1 MGLLKKIISWF
12 IPEQKQAKQQT
23 GTNLTKASSDD
34 HIKIIYGTRETKGTI
49 VFMDVTNPNDGDD
62 IKNDLLHIVIVWCE
76 GGIESI
82 DDLLLNG
89 ISINDSKFNAK
100 DGGRWAY
107 ANHFENGM
115 AGFGTSHLRAAGFD
129 PINKGH
135 RLDALACS
143 YIRLEWTTGED
154 APFTGIPD
162 VTAIIK
168 GRKVKNL
175 ETGVVEYSENPA
187 YCTLDYLTHPIVS
200 KKLTETEY
208 DLESFKV
215 SGRIC
220 DTQVPT
226 YQGSDRSK
234 PLFTCN
240 AIIDTAQSVL
250 ENTELLSKSMR
261 ALMPIINGKLT
272 LIIEQDDAPT
282 PFGLSEKEFLGTLK
296 YDEGSKNKRYN
307 RVIVEYVDKELKFSE
322 QDAVY
327 PEPES
332 ALANQW
338 LAEDNGVLLEYR
350 FKVSSCTDYY
360 EARQMARIIAMLSRE
375 ALSFDSKVAPIG
387 LRYTVGDVV
396 PISHKKLG
404 WKNKPFRIIDK
415 TDLADGTFNF
425 SFREHQPYIYN
436 WLSGE
441 VRPPIPDTSLPD
453 PRNITAPTNFSS
465 ELLNDGH
472 VSIKWESEYSYFDI
486 QIYKD
491 NALILSTSSISNEF
505 VITALDAGN
514 YEMDLRAASKIGFRS
529 AWVSFGFNVELPAE
543 PTVNIDAVTYNTIT
557 LSASVAGASLG
568 TTFEWQFLGTT
579 AEPISE
585 PNTAAGYN
593 YIYTGLVPDTEYS
606 FKVRTKNLSGVSP
619 WVDVRAKTSLSDLLD
634 YIDDIPLEK
643 LSPDAQT
650 LIEDMNQQVDRLRP
664 GTENNLPDV
673 LEQTVSDLNL
683 EKRHRKDIEKGVLDL
698 SANYTNWRQ
707 EYERRQL
714 GNERLIDAVVYVDPE
729 NGLIVNRAF
738 SYTDDAFNE
747 ANLLIDGVNAEV
759 TIQANRITQSDTR
772 ISQAESELEVQ
783 AGQIS
788 QRATFTEM
796 QSEIAGAIAALRP
809 AYSWQ
814 FNSGDEGFTGV
825 ESYNALGFIVA
836 ISPITTPEISYN
848 AQQNPMFRIRV
859 RKHADTLWNGKI
871 SVNGGAATI
880 TVPEPSS
887 LDWHTIQLD
896 TEGTAGYVGNITG
909 LQFDLGQCDIDAIEI
924 GKRGA
929 NDLALKDIKTRTTE
943 LISDINAAEGI
954 MAQYATTTWVSE
966 LGYQTESSVN
976 QILDTFNTTYKV
988 SATLQQFTDNGTLE
1002 KANTAQQFIDGAD
1015 AYIKNQ
1021 ITAFNAAEGGVN
1033 AKFTSVESK
1042 LDALE
1047 GSITNSLEQINGIQ
1061 EDLTIKAQRIAAA
1074 EQSLQVNASDIDSL
1088 SLFSLQLE
1096 TATNDNK
1103 SQLQSLNTAFTSEQ
1117 QASVT
1122 RDEQYQAEF
1131 ESVTVR
1137 FSDVTTAIATIDQA
1151 NTIRDQEFDSF
1162 VADTISSFDEV
1173 AETFASQN
1181 QAYTTLQQN
1190 LTSKIDIDTANAKSQ
1205 AIATA
1210 QEYTRTAVG
1219 YCLDAQGN
1227 ITNSN
1232 DAVQC
1237 VADGGSWVNGPLA
1250 EFIANMQISDGA
1262 NSASIKQ
1269 LRQVFKTVDGQLVAR
1284 GGWQLDSNGRA
1295 VGVVGYNDGQV
1306 GNLDLVGDVIRQ
1318 GVMVGN
1324 TFVPTS
1330 YIDNT
1335 DPANPV
1341 QVFKGRMEL
1350 GDGYAVNGVE
1360 DIRAQDGDPGPRG
1373 LKGSDGL
1380 NGLGSVNWDLRGIVQ
1395 EPNNTLRATAS
1406 GGWTNG
1412 AVSTE
1417 SFDEVEISAQMDLN
1431 LMMGFTKTP
1440 MASTQSVTYK
1450 DLDFAVYRWGN
1461 TSQLLTYVLGNRG
1474 PDIYLGNT
1482 SDSDVVTLRLVK
1494 NKSFVVFLNG
1504 NEIYRTKGSPLTSG
1518 SYHLGLSA
1526 GAAGSQFRSVSVR
1539 LLGAEGQPAGSINL
1553 ANHSDYWVI
1562 GRRGSQGPFIQN
1574 GSDDKNTII
1583 ADTGPLGTVESIWY
1597 AQAGNNSSDGGW
1609 NMNNIPINHEKTY
1622 RFSVWM
1628 KQEIGR
1634 ANSLYLGCDDCL
1646 TLSGVTNTN
1655 PYFWTG
1661 DLPQLNKWYLV
1672 VGVLHSSKKTSG
1684 TISGLSGV
1692 YDPATGKR
1700 VLVGTDF
1707 KSIANRNVQTH
1718 RAYRYYVTNQ
1728 SHTAKFARP
1737 RLEVM
1742 DGGEPSVFSL
1752 LGTLTTTDPG
1762 TRGAGR
1768 YDMGTATGAWSD
1780 TTANNIV
1787 PNGVP
1792 VTGDVVTIFKA
1803 SDPKVQ
1809 TTKRYTGSTWQSYA
1823 LHIHG
1828 SALIEDTL
1836 DGNVLR
1842 AGTRI
1847 ESPRIDMIGS
1857 NFLKVEFVNGFG
1869 PDNLWYW
1876 YGPKILVNGL
1886 PNLNALTK
1894 ANATDWKDVYGNS
1907 FTRGTFVA
1915 GSLETS
1921 ASTSQLI
1928 STPSRE
1934 IEFTSNGRL
1943 IHLAVS
1949 YSYSRYVT
1957 GPNNGAPNTV
1967 YCPSSP
1973 IMTPVSGTVYLERW
1987 TGSSWVVVQQKN
1999 FSGTYDCS
2007 NGFYESEPGSPNDPY
2022 RATTN
2027 SNTSFTATET
2037 RNAGYVKYRVR
2048 AVVNNFISTT
2058 QTGQYLSIAASE

>member
-12 IPEQKQAKQQT
+12 IPEQKQVKQQT

-34 HIKIIYGTRETKGTI
+34 HIKIIYGTRETQGTI
-49 VFMDVTNPNDGDD
+49 VFMNVTNPNDDDD
-62 IKNDLLHIVIVWCE
+62 IKNDLLHMVIVWCE

-82 DDLLLNG
+82 DDLLLNK

-107 ANHFENGM
+107 AHHFENGM

-135 RLDALACS
+135 RLDGLACS

-226 YQGSDRSK
+226 YQDSDRSK

-404 WKNKPFRIIDK
+404 WENKPFRIIDK

-514 YEMDLRAASKIGFRS
+514 YEMDVRAASKIGFRS

-568 TTFEWQFLGTT
+568 TTFEWQFLGKTD
-579 AEPISE
+579 EPISS

-643 LSPDAQT
+643 LSEDAQT

-683 EKRHRKDIEKGVLDL
+683 EKRHRQDIEKGVLDL

-738 SYTDDAFNE
+738 SYTDEAFNE
-747 ANLLIDGVNAEV
+747 ANLLIDGVNAS
-759 TIQANRITQSDTR
+759 IALQANRLTQSDTR
-772 ISQAESELEVQ
+772 LAQAESELEVQ

-788 QRATFTEM
+788 QRATFTEI

-836 ISPITTPEISYN
+836 LSPIATPEISYN
-848 AQQNPMFRIRV
+848 AEQNPMFRIRV
-859 RKHADTLWNGKI
+859 RKHAETVWNGQI
-871 SVNGGAATI
+871 SVNGGASTI
-880 TVPEPSS
+880 TVPEPAS

-896 TEGTAGYVGNITG
+896 TEGTAGYVGNITS

-954 MAQYATTTWVSE
+954 MGQYATTTWVSE

-1002 KANTAQQFIDGAD
+1002 KANAAQQFINGAD
-1015 AYIKNQ
+1015 AYIKTQ
-1021 ITAFNAAEGGVN
+1021 ITAFNAADGGVN
-1033 AKFTSVESK
+1033 AKFSNILQN
-1042 LDALE
+1042 LDALNGTIE
-1047 GSITNSLEQINGIQ
+1047 ESVVQIQGLDLALENANLQDVITAAKLLDLDNELTEQ
-1061 EDLTIKAQRIAAA
+1061 D
-1074 EQSLQVNASDIDSL
+1074 
-1088 SLFSLQLE
+1088 FSL
-1096 TATNDNK
+1096 
-1103 SQLQSLNTAFTSEQ
+1103 AFAQERLLS
-1117 QASVT
+1117 
-1122 RDEQYQAEF
+1122 
-1131 ESVTVR
+1131 
-1137 FSDVTTAIATIDQA
+1137 QA
-1151 NTIRDQEFDSF
+1151 NELSA
-1162 VADTISSFDEV
+1162 VA
-1173 AETFASQN
+1173 Q
-1181 QAYTTLQQN
+1181 QTTE
-1190 LTSKIDIDTANAKSQ
+1190 LTARVNENKAL
-1205 AIATA
+1205 A

-1219 YCLDAQGN
+1219 YCLNSQGN
-1227 ITNSN
+1227 ITSEN
-1232 DAVQC
+1232 DAVLC
-1237 VADGGSWVNGPLA
+1237 VRGGGTWVAGPLA
-1250 EFIANMQISDGA
+1250 EYIENLQISNGTET
-1262 NSASIKQ
+1262 ASIKQ
-1269 LRQVFKTVDGQLVAR
+1269 LRQVFETVDGKLVAR
-1284 GGWQLDSNGRA
+1284 GGWQIDNNGRA

-1318 GVMVGN
+1318 GVMVGS
-1324 TFVPTS
+1324 TFIPTS
-1330 YIDNT
+1330 YVDNT

-1341 QVFKGRMEL
+1341 HVFKGKMVL
-1350 GDGYAVNGVE
+1350 GDGYSVSRVE
-1360 DIRAQDGDPGPRG
+1360 DIRAQDGTRG
-1373 LKGSDGL
+1373 
-1380 NGLGSVNWDLRGIVQ
+1380 
-1395 EPNNTLRATAS
+1395 
-1406 GGWTNG
+1406 
-1412 AVSTE
+1412 STE
-1417 SFDEVEISAQMDLN
+1417 
-1431 LMMGFTKTP
+1431 
-1440 MASTQSVTYK
+1440 
-1450 DLDFAVYRWGN
+1450 VY
-1461 TSQLLTYVLGNRG
+1461 
-1474 PDIYLGNT
+1474 
-1482 SDSDVVTLRLVK
+1482 
-1494 NKSFVVFLNG
+1494 
-1504 NEIYRTKGSPLTSG
+1504 
-1518 SYHLGLSA
+1518 
-1526 GAAGSQFRSVSVR
+1526 
-1539 LLGAEGQPAGSINL
+1539 
-1553 ANHSDYWVI
+1553 
-1562 GRRGSQGPFIQN
+1562 
-1574 GSDDKNTII
+1574 
-1583 ADTGPLGTVESIWY
+1583 
-1597 AQAGNNSSDGGW
+1597 
-1609 NMNNIPINHEKTY
+1609 
-1622 RFSVWM
+1622 
-1628 KQEIGR
+1628 
-1634 ANSLYLGCDDCL
+1634 
-1646 TLSGVTNTN
+1646 
-1655 PYFWTG
+1655 
-1661 DLPQLNKWYLV
+1661 
-1672 VGVLHSSKKTSG
+1672 
-1684 TISGLSGV
+1684 
-1692 YDPATGKR
+1692 
-1700 VLVGTDF
+1700 VGT
-1707 KSIANRNVQTH
+1707 S
-1718 RAYRYYVTNQ
+1718 
-1728 SHTAKFARP
+1728 
-1737 RLEVM
+1737 
-1742 DGGEPSVFSL
+1742 
-1752 LGTLTTTDPG
+1752 
-1762 TRGAGR
+1762 
-1768 YDMGTATGAWSD
+1768 TGAWSD
-1780 TTANNIV
+1780 STANAAL
-1787 PNGVP
+1787 PSAP
-1792 VTGDVVTIFKA
+1792 VIHDRVTIYKS
-1803 SDPKVQ
+1803 SDPKIQ
-1809 TTKRYTGSTWQSYA
+1809 TTKRYTGSIWQAYS
-1823 LHIHG
+1823 LMIHG
-1828 SALIEDTL
+1828 SALIRDTL
-1836 DGNVLR
+1836 D
-1842 AGTRI
+1842 AGVIRSDTTLSAGSGEQSAFLDGAHSLWRI
-1847 ESPRIDMIGS
+1847 YSGS
-1857 NFLKVEFVNGFG
+1857 RTPEDAPFRVDK
-1869 PDNLWYW
+1869 
-1876 YGPKILVNGL
+1876 
-1886 PNLNALTK
+1886 
-1894 ANATDWKDVYGNS
+1894 YGNLFAES
-1907 FTRGTFVA
+1907 GTFGGAVTADKIIGEVA
-1915 GSLETS
+1915 SGIPL
-1921 ASTSQLI
+1921 
-1928 STPSRE
+1928 
-1934 IEFTSNGRL
+1934 
-1943 IHLAVS
+1943 S
-1949 YSYSRYVT
+1949 YT
-1957 GPNNGAPNTV
+1957 G
-1967 YCPSSP
+1967 
-1973 IMTPVSGTVYLERW
+1973 
-1987 TGSSWVVVQQKN
+1987 
-1999 FSGTYDCS
+1999 FSKTH
-2007 NGFYESEPGSPNDPY
+2007 
-2022 RATTN
+2022 TT
-2027 SNTSFTATET
+2027 TSFTQSYQIARFKADPIIGMGGNVIPSIISTGPMGSVDWSV
-2037 RNAGYVKYRVR
+2037 NGAGYDRTNKYRRVITVTLNNETSGEKYER
-2048 AVVNNFISTT
+2048 VIHDLTFDGHSGFTDQVSATIPTLSLPAHSVTSFYNVVVKIQWVYSYGTRETSVVKLVDGTT
-2058 QTGQYLSIAASE
+2058 TIMRLMQSKTIFPA